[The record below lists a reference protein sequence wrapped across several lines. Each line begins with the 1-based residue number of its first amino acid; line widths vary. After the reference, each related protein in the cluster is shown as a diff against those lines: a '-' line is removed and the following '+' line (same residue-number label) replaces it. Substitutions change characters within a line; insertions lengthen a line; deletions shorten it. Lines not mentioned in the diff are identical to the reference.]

1 MIHDIKILPIYF
13 EAVALGIKTF
23 EVRKDDRP
31 YQVGDTLLLREYGNG
46 EFTGKNLKAKVTYI
60 LRDSAFCK
68 DGYCIMGIK
77 EVDRNKYI
85 SRADV
90 EAICHDI
97 YLRSDEW
104 TNEGI
109 TAIDTADEILER
121 VDEKIKEKESENNF
135 NDTDIDADVQPVK
148 HGWWITKAEDY
159 YKAWQDSGRSWDD
172 MPYFITG
179 KHIACSE
186 CFTEYDV
193 CTEGIEHWIGCP
205 CCLAKMDGD
214 AE

>member
-1 MIHDIKILPIYF
+1 MIHDLKILPIYF

-46 EFTGKNLKAKVTYI
+46 EFTGKKLKAKVTYI
-60 LRDSAFCK
+60 LRDSVFCK

-148 HGWWITKAEDY
+148 RGRWVHDE
-159 YKAWQDSGRSWDD
+159 SGYDRRDNW
-172 MPYFITG
+172 Y
-179 KHIACSE
+179 HCSE
-186 CFTEYDV
+186 CNRALNLICGEKLEDYPYCHCGARMIKDGEQDV
-193 CTEGIEHWIGCP
+193 
-205 CCLAKMDGD
+205 
-214 AE
+214 

>member
-1 MIHDIKILPIYF
+1 MIHDLKILPIYF

-46 EFTGKNLKAKVTYI
+46 EFTGKKLKAKVTYI
-60 LRDSAFCK
+60 LRDSVFCK

-148 HGWWITKAEDY
+148 RGRWIIADDVEHFIAVCSECGRTEDSRDI
-159 YKAWQDSGRSWDD
+159 KD
-172 MPYFITG
+172 MPYCHCG
-179 KHIACSE
+179 AR
-186 CFTEYDV
+186 
-193 CTEGIEHWIGCP
+193 
-205 CCLAKMDGD
+205 MDG
-214 AE
+214 EQNV

>member
-1 MIHDIKILPIYF
+1 MIHDLKILPIYF

-46 EFTGKNLKAKVTYI
+46 EFTGKKLKAKVTYI
-60 LRDSAFCK
+60 LRDSVFCK

-135 NDTDIDADVQPVK
+135 NDTDIDAGVQPVK
-148 HGWWITKAEDY
+148 RGRWVHDG
-159 YKAWQDSGRSWDD
+159 SG
-172 MPYFITG
+172 
-179 KHIACSE
+179 
-186 CFTEYDV
+186 YDKG
-193 CTEGIEHWIGCP
+193 TQT
-205 CCLAKMDGD
+205 A
-214 AE
+214 

>member
-1 MIHDIKILPIYF
+1 MIHDLKILPIYF

-46 EFTGKNLKAKVTYI
+46 EFTGKKLKAKVTYI
-60 LRDSAFCK
+60 LRDSVFCK

-135 NDTDIDADVQPVK
+135 NDTDIDAGVQPVK
-148 HGWWITKAEDY
+148 RGRWVHDG
-159 YKAWQDSGRSWDD
+159 SGYDRRDNW
-172 MPYFITG
+172 Y
-179 KHIACSE
+179 HCSE
-186 CFTEYDV
+186 CNRALNLICGEKLEDYPY
-193 CTEGIEHWIGCP
+193 CHCGARMI
-205 CCLAKMDGD
+205 KDG
-214 AE
+214 EQNENN

>member
-1 MIHDIKILPIYF
+1 MIHDLKILPIYF

-31 YQVGDTLLLREYGNG
+31 YQVGDTLLLCEYGNG
-46 EFTGKNLKAKVTYI
+46 EFTGKKLKAKVTYI

-77 EVDRNKYI
+77 EADRNKYI

-90 EAICHDI
+90 KAICHDI

-135 NDTDIDADVQPVK
+135 NDTDIDADVQPIVYAHKTINVGRRSYCSNCGKLAIMEDFCSKCGAKVK
-148 HGWWITKAEDY
+148 
-159 YKAWQDSGRSWDD
+159 
-172 MPYFITG
+172 
-179 KHIACSE
+179 
-186 CFTEYDV
+186 
-193 CTEGIEHWIGCP
+193 
-205 CCLAKMDGD
+205 DG
-214 AE
+214 EQNG

>member
-1 MIHDIKILPIYF
+1 MIHDLKILPIYF

-46 EFTGKNLKAKVTYI
+46 EFTGKKLKAKVTYI
-60 LRDSAFCK
+60 LRDSVFCK

-135 NDTDIDADVQPVK
+135 NDTDIDADVQPVVRCKDCK
-148 HGWWITKAEDY
+148 HRKERHYEESGEKPYIKYECKFTKY
-159 YKAWQDSGRSWDD
+159 SMSDD
-172 MPYFITG
+172 GF
-179 KHIACSE
+179 CS
-186 CFTEYDV
+186 F
-193 CTEGIEHWIGCP
+193 G
-205 CCLAKMDGD
+205 ARMDGD
-214 AE
+214 TE